1 MAERF
6 CGDNHAARE
15 RVPNWPAWSLA
26 VAVGSWV
33 VGYGGYAFWDSR
45 TVARPPL
52 QADYGH
58 DLGLLAVALLTL
70 LVGPLIGMSLAL
82 RSMWRQPSRQ
92 LPAAMAF
99 LLNFWVWG
107 LPLLLTTAGSVRA
120 VGWWVGVGIAGAGAV
135 VTAYLVF
142 WPMNEAG
149 ERRGFPVELTG
160 RTTEATDE

>member
-1 MAERF
+1 MAERS
-6 CGDNHAARE
+6 CGDDPVAGGRM
-15 RVPNWPAWSLA
+15 PNWPAWSLA

-33 VGYGGYAFWDSR
+33 VGHGGFAFWDSR

-107 LPLLLTTAGSVRA
+107 LPLLLMTAGSVRV
-120 VGWWVGVGIAGAGAV
+120 VGWWVGVGIAGAV
-135 VTAYLVF
+135 VTAYFVF
-142 WPMNEAG
+142 RPSSEAG